1 MWIKQPD
8 SICRLGLGTLRTE
21 TLITG
26 DTPCV
31 LPLVKGDALVV
42 FFSVSFLKCSE
53 SFQWKTT
60 MSATDDLWIP
70 LQYHTIISQSHC
82 AGVQG

>member
-26 DTPCV
+26 GTPCV
-31 LPLVKGDALVV
+31 PPLVKGDALLV
-42 FFSVSFLKCSE
+42 FFL
-53 SFQWKTT
+53 
-60 MSATDDLWIP
+60 
-70 LQYHTIISQSHC
+70 YHSSNAQNLFSGKQLCQLLMTSGSHSNITR
-82 AGVQG
+82 

>member
-31 LPLVKGDALVV
+31 PPLVKGDALLV
-42 FFSVSFLKCSE
+42 FFCIIPQMFRIFLVENNYVS
-53 SFQWKTT
+53 
-60 MSATDDLWIP
+60 
-70 LQYHTIISQSHC
+70 Y
-82 AGVQG
+82 

>member
-31 LPLVKGDALVV
+31 PPLVKGDALVV
-42 FFSVSFLKCSE
+42 FFFCIIPQMLRIFSVENNYVS
-53 SFQWKTT
+53 
-60 MSATDDLWIP
+60 
-70 LQYHTIISQSHC
+70 Y
-82 AGVQG
+82 